1 MYKKYSEEVIT
12 ALQMIDTDSADLAI
26 NTVRHALIAG
36 KCVFLL
42 GNGGSAATASH
53 MTVDWQK
60 GVANAIKNNIHVDC
74 LTDNIPLLT
83 AYSNDESYETAL
95 GSILRGKASR
105 DDLVIFISGSG
116 ESKNILHAAKIAQEI
131 GCDTLSLTGF
141 AGGELCKM
149 TRINLNVPSNSM
161 QVIEDIHAM
170 FGHMV
175 LKSFA

>member
-1 MYKKYSEEVIT
+1 MYKTYSEEVIST
-12 ALQMIDTDSADLAI
+12 LQKIEIDSADIAI
-26 NTVRHALIAG
+26 ETVKQAIVAN
-36 KCVFLL
+36 KCIYIL

-60 GVANAIKNNIHVDC
+60 GVAKSIDKNIHVDC

-83 AYSNDESYETAL
+83 AYANDESYETAL
-95 GSILRGKASR
+95 GSILRGKAAKG
-105 DDLVIFISGSG
+105 DLVIFISGSG
-116 ESKNILHAAKIAQEI
+116 ESKNILHAARVAQEI
-131 GCDTLSLTGF
+131 GCVTLSLTGF
-141 AGGELCKM
+141 EGGQLCKM
-149 TRINLNVPSNSM
+149 TSLNLNVPSRNM